1 MLLHC
6 IVHQQNCINIFSNK
20 LSENQDKANFDKPK
34 SLQQLNNHYYN
45 KNCLFLRQSAKY
57 LL

>member
-6 IVHQQNCINIFSNK
+6 IVHQQNCTNIFSNN

-34 SLQQLNNHYYN
+34 SLQQLNDQFYY
-45 KNCLFLRQSAKY
+45 KNYLFLPQSTKY